1 MCIGIHYLEKILLF
15 ENITLLKPLVDAP
28 VCVWLCVR
36 SCFCVLNSHQAN
48 LIAHKLVAASL
59 KISINSW
66 FTMTQFVIWAVFRML
81 VYHGCLTCTV
91 LRTANSNVP
100 DSIKLLIR
108 F

>member
-1 MCIGIHYLEKILLF
+1 MCLWESVQVCIGIHYLEKILLF

-66 FTMTQFVIWAVFRML
+66 FTMTQFVIWAVFQMPRMFNL
-81 VYHGCLTCTV
+81 HCVENSKFKCT
-91 LRTANSNVP
+91 
-100 DSIKLLIR
+100 
-108 F
+108 